1 MSVPF
6 DERSAGFTWFFSLR
20 TSFRSLPLIFSISR
34 FFIPSVFNPYEI
46 PKFIVFVGI
55 TWLLGFFFL
64 YKTIEQ
70 GKALQL
76 RPYLLTSTILM
87 YALIVFIADVTGVD
101 PKISFLG
108 SIYRYQGFLL
118 LLSCLLF
125 YFVVKTVKQSQ
136 KQAEQIF
143 TRYLFISTVIICGYA
158 IVQGLLWYGLRF
170 PYIPT
175 SGGRIIGTM
184 GNPNVLAGYMVM
196 LLPFILYAKK
206 LSKNKKTLLTSMLL
220 ITVVFTDSRTGMLA
234 VTIVLSSALLVQVFK
249 RFSKKIMFLI
259 ICVMLCLLFLV
270 LMMGK
275 QSLLLKRTS
284 VWDNRPYLWQTV
296 LDGVIKRP
304 LLGYGQENVEF
315 LFPKTYAKV
324 DNAHNIFL
332 EVAGASGLVGLI
344 LFVCILAIGLKGASS
359 PVRLALFT
367 FLIIAQFNPLSI
379 PQIVLFWYLLAV
391 EKI

>member
-1 MSVPF
+1 MSI
-6 DERSAGFTWFFSLR
+6 DKLIYRSFTILTLF
-20 TSFRSLPLIFSISR
+20 LPLV
-34 FFIPSVFNPYEI
+34 FIPSVFNPYEI

>member
-1 MSVPF
+1 
-6 DERSAGFTWFFSLR
+6 
-20 TSFRSLPLIFSISR
+20 
-34 FFIPSVFNPYEI
+34 
-46 PKFIVFVGI
+46 
-55 TWLLGFFFL
+55 
-64 YKTIEQ
+64 
-70 GKALQL
+70 
-76 RPYLLTSTILM
+76 
-87 YALIVFIADVTGVD
+87 
-101 PKISFLG
+101 
-108 SIYRYQGFLL
+108 
-118 LLSCLLF
+118 
-125 YFVVKTVKQSQ
+125 
-136 KQAEQIF
+136 
-143 TRYLFISTVIICGYA
+143 
-158 IVQGLLWYGLRF
+158 
-170 PYIPT
+170 
-175 SGGRIIGTM
+175 
-184 GNPNVLAGYMVM
+184 
-196 LLPFILYAKK
+196 
-206 LSKNKKTLLTSMLL
+206 
-220 ITVVFTDSRTGMLA
+220 
-234 VTIVLSSALLVQVFK
+234 
-249 RFSKKIMFLI
+249 
-259 ICVMLCLLFLV
+259 MLCLLFLV